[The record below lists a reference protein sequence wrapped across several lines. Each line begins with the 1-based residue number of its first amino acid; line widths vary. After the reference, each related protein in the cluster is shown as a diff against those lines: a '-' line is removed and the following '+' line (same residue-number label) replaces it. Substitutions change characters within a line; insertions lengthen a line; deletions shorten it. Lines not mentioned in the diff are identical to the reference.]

1 MDRGIWAT
9 WHDLPTEAVAE
20 YTGWLHERYLP
31 SMLQR
36 SGYLWAAHVE
46 NVDWPEREEQ
56 NARRLTHIED
66 PAVPDGFRHLVLFG
80 AANPH
85 TFVDPSP
92 DEMLPGLAE
101 EDRRMLS
108 LRKGERSAIFL
119 ELDRVEAPDAGTR
132 RPGITPGPVIQ
143 FGTFNINDVANEVE
157 MNTWYSRSRL
167 PLVQPV
173 EGNVG
178 ARRVVSIAGWPK
190 HGILYEF
197 SSLDAAQK
205 NLQDPSEWTRK
216 VVDNLVHAPHSP
228 TLGVRVW
235 PAWPAWEA

>member
-9 WHDLPTEAVAE
+9 WHDLPAAALSEHTA
-20 YTGWLHERYLP
+20 WLHERYLP
-31 SMLQR
+31 SMLAR
-36 SGYLWAAHVE
+36 PGYLWAAHVE
-46 NVDWPEREEQ
+46 NVDWPEREAHNQ
-56 NARRLTHIED
+56 QRLTHVD
-66 PAVPDGFRHLVLFG
+66 DSSVPDGFRHLVMFG
-80 AANPH
+80 AASPH

-92 DEMLPGLAE
+92 EEMLGGLTD
-101 EDRRMLS
+101 EDRRMLG
-108 LRKGERSAIFL
+108 LRTGERSAVFVEI
-119 ELDRVEAPDAGTR
+119 ERVEAPDAHTR

-143 FGTFNINDVANEVE
+143 FGTFNINDRANEVD

-167 PLVQPV
+167 PLVKSL

-205 NLQDPSEWTRK
+205 NLADPTEWTRN

-228 TLGVRVW
+228 TLGTRVW
-235 PAWPAWEA
+235 PPYEG